1 MGRNRPIVA
10 VQPPGKY
17 TEYYGFR
24 TYPEARA
31 YIETHP
37 EMKPRLVKIGP
48 APKEVDASA
57 PRCFAETD

>member
-37 EMKPRLVKIGP
+37 EMKPRLVKIRP
-48 APKEVDASA
+48 VPKEVVASA
-57 PRCFAETD
+57 ALCYAEAD